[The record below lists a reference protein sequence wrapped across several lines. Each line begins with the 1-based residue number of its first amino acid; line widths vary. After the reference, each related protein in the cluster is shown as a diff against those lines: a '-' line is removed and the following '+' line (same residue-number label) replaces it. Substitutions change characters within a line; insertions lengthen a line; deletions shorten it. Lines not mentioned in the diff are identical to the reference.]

1 MSDDQPLVVDIVGGG
16 KIVDTTAMPPDV
28 LGSYNAAL
36 ARGDA
41 LYSTDRDAAKREWA
55 EADRIA
61 APYTR
66 EAKRKPRPAAP
77 DPAPPEIIP
86 DKKKAIAVC
95 LSPDVCKSPERPVP
109 YAVYGT
115 ADNDHNYSPN
125 VRANGEIIKRRDSKF
140 TTTYGDEPGVGLGI
154 KSGTV
159 GDVVEPV
166 TSSPIVR
173 ANGIP
178 IQRHA
183 DRCTLNNGNTE
194 GEYCYVQSTETKKA
208 PDGMDEENKSFVEG
222 AKEQAGHFWEG
233 MKATSDEASFLDGAA
248 NKVGQWYSGESSIW
262 EDAKGVYNSLP
273 TGAEIWEGTQNIGRG
288 LVDVGGKI
296 LNDPLGS
303 AQAVGDYVVD
313 GVEGAI
319 DSVEKGYDKHGIS
332 GALGAGTGV
341 LAGIVSPGK
350 KLKMLKE
357 AGDGLDEAGDIT
369 KVAREAE
376 HVRDAKK
383 AENAS
388 ENVDGSGGGRVTGH
402 LRVPCFEVPK
412 GVNRDEFRRQLKEQQ
427 DTINKMTAD
436 DMAYAHT
443 VLDKARE
450 TWGDRKGSFTNLLR
464 DSKAQDAARSQYE
477 DSLRAAGYS
486 ASEIGRAMSS
496 VNATHYLDIIAG
508 GDPSSVGIGGGAE
521 NQRIGPMWTQ
531 RGRADL
537 MKQEANRLR
546 ASGQAD
552 KLMKVEL
559 KICGEH

>member
-1 MSDDQPLVVDIVGGG
+1 MSDDQPLVVDIVGAG
-16 KIVDTTAMPPDV
+16 KIVDTAAMPPDV

-86 DKKKAIAVC
+86 DEKKAIAVC
-95 LSPDVCKSPERPVP
+95 LSPDVCKSPEKPVP

-115 ADNDHNYSPN
+115 ADNDYNYSPN

-194 GEYCYVQSTETKKA
+194 GEYCYVQSIETKNA
-208 PDGMDEENKSFVEG
+208 PDGMDDQNKSFLDHT
-222 AKEQAGHFWEG
+222 KEQWGHFWSG
-233 MKATSDEASFLDGAA
+233 MKATSDEASFVDGAV
-248 NKVGQWYSGESSIW
+248 NKIGQWYSGEASILD
-262 EDAKGVYNSLP
+262 DAKGVYNNLP

-288 LVDVGGKI
+288 LVDVGGKVI
-296 LNDPLGS
+296 NDPLGS

-313 GVEGAI
+313 GVEGAV

-357 AGDGLDEAGDIT
+357 AGEGLEEAGDIG

-376 HVRDAKK
+376 HAKR
-383 AENAS
+383 AERAS
-388 ENVDGSGGGRVTGH
+388 DTVDGSGGGRVTNKKKPTRNPCLH
-402 LRVPCFEVPK
+402 LAKGDKDGEGDFRGGSYGGTK
-412 GVNRDEFRRQLKEQQ
+412 GVGDKDMESNHMPPKSVSPLGEYPSPSMQMDKE
-427 DTINKMTAD
+427 D
-436 DMAYAHT
+436 HR
-443 VLDKARE
+443 KAMS
-450 TWGDRKGSFTNLLR
+450 TGSSLESQEWR
-464 DSKAQDAARSQYE
+464 KAQQELIEAGSYRDA
-477 DSLRAAGYS
+477 L
-486 ASEIGRAMSS
+486 AM
-496 VNATHYLDIIAG
+496 DIRDVRRIAEEG
-508 GDPSSVGIGGGAE
+508 GDIRKY
-521 NQRIGPMWTQ
+521 NQATRELL
-531 RGRADL
+531 AYYKCL
-537 MKQEANRLR
+537 QEHGWLP
-546 ASGQAD
+546 G
-552 KLMKVEL
+552 KK
-559 KICGEH
+559 K